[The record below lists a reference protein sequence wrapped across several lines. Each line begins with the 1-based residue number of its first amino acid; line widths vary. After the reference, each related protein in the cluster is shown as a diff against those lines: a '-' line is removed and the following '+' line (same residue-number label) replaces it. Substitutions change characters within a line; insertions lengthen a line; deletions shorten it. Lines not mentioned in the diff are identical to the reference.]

1 MEQDEPVQQPEQ
13 NIKPETEPT
22 AKEMARLTNLHYLYD
37 KYSKDPKLMESKVI
51 SELPKGYKINY
62 GLSNSGVLVV
72 DKKKDRYISV
82 KGTNPYSP
90 RDLASDFML
99 SMGLQKS
106 NPQFQERKNHIKGIM
121 RNDPKKNYYLTSHS
135 LGSSIVLQSMVS
147 SPSIRN
153 ITKKAFLFNQGSTP
167 LFEATLRPTGEVEEI
182 LNKKIE
188 SHKHA
193 NDLISKSSGSYGTT
207 YIHRDKKKG
216 LEAHS
221 ISNFI

>member
-1 MEQDEPVQQPEQ
+1 MEQDEPA
-13 NIKPETEPT
+13 EPVEHDQHPSS
-22 AKEMARLTNLHYLYD
+22 KEMAHLTNLHYLYD
-37 KYSKDPKLMESKVI
+37 KYSKDPKMMESKVI
-51 SELPKGYKINY
+51 SQMPKGYRINY
-62 GLSNSGVLVV
+62 DLSNSGVLVV

-82 KGTNPYSP
+82 KGTDPYNPK
-90 RDLASDFML
+90 DLASDFML
-99 SMGLQKS
+99 SLGLQKS

-121 RNDPKKNYYLTSHS
+121 RNDPTKNYYLTSHS

-153 ITKKAFLFNQGSTP
+153 ITKKAYLFNQGSTP
-167 LFEATLRPTGEVEEI
+167 VFEATLRPSREVEDI

-193 NDLISKSSGSYGTT
+193 NDFISKSAGSYGTT
-207 YIHRDKKKG
+207 YIHRNKKTG

-221 ISNFI
+221 ISNFL

>member
-1 MEQDEPVQQPEQ
+1 MEQDEPVEQVEPE
-13 NIKPETEPT
+13 NHPT
-22 AKEMARLTNLHYLYD
+22 SKQMAHLTNLHYLYD
-37 KYSKDPKLMESKVI
+37 KYSKDPKMMEAKVI
-51 SELPKGYKINY
+51 SQMPKGYKINY
-62 GLSNSGVLVV
+62 DLSNSGVMVV

-82 KGTNPYSP
+82 KGTDPYNPK
-90 RDLASDFML
+90 DLQSDLML

-106 NPQFQERKNHIKGIM
+106 NSQFQDRKNHIKGIM
-121 RNDPKKNYYLTSHS
+121 RNDPTKNYYLTSHS

-153 ITKKAFLFNQGSTP
+153 ITKKAYLFNQGSTP
-167 LFEATLRPTGEVEEI
+167 IFEAMLRPSRDVEEI

-193 NDLISKSSGSYGTT
+193 NDLISKSAGSYGTT
-207 YIHRDKKKG
+207 YIHRNKKKG

-221 ISNFI
+221 IANFL